1 MKVRLYVAG
10 SLVLIIN
17 GIYTDIPIKELAS
30 SVFKV
35 NTTFAQTAKELDIE
49 GKPKLVQGART
60 YVNRNGYT
68 VFHGYEYKD
77 LSPEESLRAA
87 KEFRARKNLRSS
99 SGIPRQRT
107 TNFRYLSVADRE
119 KQFNFHSSASA
130 DEKKVVALGRS
141 KEVKKTL
148 AIRKEVGRTQE
159 YKVKKTVRGR
169 ISLRQTDRL
178 GTALRHKISKQKVEE
193 YQEWASE
200 VWKQNRTKD
209 TSNPKLKKG
218 ISRIKI
224 KNVRESREVPL
235 FYVRPEDVE
244 KVGEEEVMSSEE

>member
-1 MKVRLYVAG
+1 MKHKTKVRFCILA

-17 GIYTDIPIKELAS
+17 GICVDNSIEKLTASILKVDIVS
-30 SVFKV
+30 
-35 NTTFAQTAKELDIE
+35 AQTSKELDIE
-49 GKPKLVQGART
+49 GKPELVEGART

-87 KEFRARKNLRSS
+87 KEIRAKRNLRSS

-107 TNFRYLSVADRE
+107 TNFRYLSAEDRA
-119 KQFNFHSSASA
+119 KQSTFYSSAFT
-130 DEKKVVALGRS
+130 DEKKGVALGANR
-141 KEVKKTL
+141 EIKKTL
-148 AIRKEVGRTQE
+148 AVRKEVGRKQKARVE
-159 YKVKKTVRGR
+159 KTARGR
-169 ISLRQTDRL
+169 ISLRQTDYF

-193 YQEWASE
+193 HQEWASE

-209 TSNPKLKKG
+209 TSNPKLRKG

-224 KNVRESREVPL
+224 KNIRESREVPL

-244 KVGEEEVMSSEE
+244 KVGEDE